1 MRSRVFAVVLL
12 LSMGSVLARPV
23 YVAGQNVRIDT
34 RTLQG
39 QEVLPL
45 EGLALLGVQINQDAQ
60 RIELAFQNIKITFKS
75 GSGWDIPSLPG
86 LLFEQGR
93 WYVPLPI
100 MDALGFRAV
109 NNLPELIDYAAVP
122 GVSVPQVEAAIQN
135 PQPVQP
141 PVNTGPTVEVP
152 QPVIP
157 AFQGIRH
164 SVQTEEYTERTR
176 IVLDLNMPIQY
187 EVKDNKITL
196 VGAQGQ
202 GLAQAISG
210 SKGVKGI
217 RVEQN
222 HQGMQATLTLSKDA
236 DMKVFPLQNPPRV
249 VIDVFQ
255 YVRPVLPPFPNLSN
269 LPAGVTYQKLGDL
282 ELLVFKKSQFQPKL
296 TSGFLQG
303 VETFVKQGQAVAG
316 INGGY
321 FDMKTG
327 FPVDM
332 VVRDGRLL
340 FGGLEKRSAVGFTP
354 TGDLMWGIPKARYTL
369 TTPQGQGRVNS
380 VRSSPRDGWLTLF
393 VGDDKHVVGG
403 KNHVTLTVQDG
414 VVTRVSTSAFKAAE
428 GELTITFQ
436 PEKYPFLPTVVGAPV
451 GVSVA
456 WADDSWTTARDVLA
470 AGPMLVREGQYAVNA
485 AQEDF
490 DVKTSVW
497 RPTRQVAFGT
507 TSAGDYVFAYLK
519 WGTPEDFARALLK
532 AGLKEAMRL
541 DSGTSATVFV
551 SGGFLNRTWS
561 RPVPNAI
568 LMVPRLTTAQK

>member
-1 MRSRVFAVVLL
+1 MRSRVFAVALL
-12 LSMGSVLARPV
+12 LFLNSAHARPV
-23 YVAGQNVRIDT
+23 YLAGQNARTQT

-45 EGLALLGVQINQDAQ
+45 EGLVLLGVQVNQDRQ
-60 RIELAFQNIKITFKS
+60 TIELVFQNNRFVFKS
-75 GSGWDIPSLPG
+75 GSGWEGATLPG
-86 LLFEQGR
+86 LVFEQGK
-93 WYVPLPI
+93 WYVPLAVL
-100 MDALGFRAV
+100 DALGFRAL
-109 NNLPELIDYAAVP
+109 NNLPELLDYAALPVVVP
-122 GVSVPQVEAAIQN
+122 AAQPVETAQTSPAPMLPEPVPNPEVPQVVL
-135 PQPVQP
+135 PQ
-141 PVNTGPTVEVP
+141 
-152 QPVIP
+152 
-157 AFQGIRH
+157 FQGIRH
-164 SVQTEEYTERTR
+164 SVQIEEYTERTR
-176 IVLDLNMPIQY
+176 IVLDLSAPTQY

-196 VGAQGQ
+196 FATQGQ
-202 GLAQAISG
+202 NLAQAIAG

-222 HQGMQATLTLSKDA
+222 AQGMRASLTLSRDA
-236 DMKVFPLQNPPRV
+236 EFKVFPLQNPPRV

-255 YVRPVLPPFPNLSN
+255 FVRPVTPPFPNLSS
-269 LPAGVTYQKLGDL
+269 LPAGVSYQKLGDL
-282 ELLVFKKSQFQPKL
+282 ELLTFQRSQFQPKL

-332 VVRDGRLL
+332 VVKEGRLL
-340 FGGLEKRSAVGFTP
+340 FGGLEKRAAVGFTSS
-354 TGDLMWGIPKARYTL
+354 GDLMWGIPKARYTL
-369 TTPQGQGRVNS
+369 STPLGQERVNS
-380 VRSSPRDGWLTLF
+380 VRSGPRDGWLTLF
-393 VGDDKHVVGG
+393 VGDGKNVVGG
-403 KNHVTLTVQDG
+403 KNFVTLTVQDG
-414 VVTRVSTSAFKAAE
+414 VVTRVSTGAFKAAE
-428 GELTITFQ
+428 GEITVTFQ
-436 PEKYPFLPTVVGAPV
+436 PEKHPILPTKVGATV

-456 WADDSWTTARDVLA
+456 WTDESWLTARDVLA
-470 AGPMLVREGQYAVNA
+470 AGPMLVKDSQYAVNA
-485 AQEDF
+485 VQEDF
-490 DVKTSVW
+490 DTGASVW

-507 TSAGDYVFAYLK
+507 TGAGDYVFAYLK

-532 AGLKEAMRL
+532 AGLKQAMRL